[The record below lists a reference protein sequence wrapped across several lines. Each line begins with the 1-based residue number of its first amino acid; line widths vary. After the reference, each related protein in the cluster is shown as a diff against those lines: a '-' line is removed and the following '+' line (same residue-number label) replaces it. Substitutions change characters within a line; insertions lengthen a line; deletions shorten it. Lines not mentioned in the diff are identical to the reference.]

1 MRSHERQ
8 ARLAAPLLFV
18 ACAGVEIVRI
28 ALHQWPQGL
37 VPGFSHAVGL
47 ALAVLW
53 CASAVVVAL
62 GTKSA
67 VYVPL
72 FGSLLLL
79 AWGVVMRSAGSDL
92 GILYMAAA
100 PVITVL
106 ERVAFAGAL
115 GWYAPAPVPDLNAPG
130 ARGEPRE
137 PRPLVV

>member
-1 MRSHERQ
+1 
-8 ARLAAPLLFV
+8 V
-18 ACAGVEIVRI
+18 VEVVRI
-28 ALHQWPQGL
+28 ALHQSAQGL
-37 VPGFSHAVGL
+37 VPSFSHGVGL
-47 ALAVLW
+47 LLAVLW

-72 FGSLLLL
+72 FGSLMLLT
-79 AWGVVMRSAGSDL
+79 WGVVMCAAGSSL
-92 GILYMAAA
+92 GIVYMAAA

-115 GWYAPAPVPDLNAPG
+115 GWYEPAPVPDPNVDAP
-130 ARGEPRE
+130 RPE